1 MKEGLLI
8 TSLILFIISLL
19 AFVLSYLMFHHL
31 GKDLKF
37 HKEKKM
43 VPDKPFIT
51 NMQGMFATTM
61 FSASIIIL
69 LIALLCYQNL

>member
-1 MKEGLLI
+1 MKESLLY
-8 TSLILFIISLL
+8 TSLILFAIALVT
-19 AFVLSYLMFHHL
+19 FVLAYFMFHHL

-51 NMQGMFATTM
+51 YMQGVFATIM

-69 LIALLCYQNL
+69 IIALMCY